1 MTSDHKTVRALV
13 HGRVQ
18 GVFFR
23 DSCQQQANE
32 LGVRGWVR
40 NRPDGTVEAVFSGRP
55 ADVDSLVSWAHTGPP
70 HAKVTKVH
78 VEETTEPDLTGFEV
92 R

>member
-1 MTSDHKTVRALV
+1 VSDVVARNVKV

-23 DSCQQQANE
+23 DSTQRRAAAR
-32 LGVRGWVR
+32 GVAGWVR
-40 NRPDGTVEAVFSGRP
+40 NCRDGSVEAHLEGPRSAVH
-55 ADVDSLVSWAHTGPP
+55 SLVDFLHEGPRG
-70 HAKVTKVH
+70 ASVERVEVH
-78 VEETTEPDLTGFEV
+78 DAEPEGLQTFEV

>member
-1 MTSDHKTVRALV
+1 MSIRRRVVA

-23 DSCQQQANE
+23 DDRPRAE
-32 LGVRGWVR
+32 TRGVAGWVS
-40 NRPDGTVEAVFSGRP
+40 NRSDGAVEAVFEGEPDAVESMLRFTREGPGR
-55 ADVDSLVSWAHTGPP
+55 ARVDDLEV
-70 HAKVTKVH
+70 
-78 VEETTEPDLTGFEV
+78 VEEEPEGLSGFSV

>member
-1 MTSDHKTVRALV
+1 MIRRRVVV

-23 DSCQQQANE
+23 DSTRRLAQQH
-32 LGVRGWVR
+32 GIVGWVR
-40 NRPDGTVEAVFSGRP
+40 NNRDGTVEAVFEGRTD
-55 ADVDSLVSWAHTGPP
+55 DVQRLVRFVHEGPRG
-70 HAKVTKVH
+70 AE
-78 VEETTEPDLTGFEV
+78 VERVEVVDEEPEGLAGFSV

>member
-1 MTSDHKTVRALV
+1 VV

-23 DSCQQQANE
+23 DMVRRRAAE
-32 LGVRGWVR
+32 RGVAGWVS
-40 NRPDGTVEAVFSGRP
+40 NRPDGTVEAVFE
-55 ADVDSLVSWAHTGPP
+55 GPP
-70 HAKVTKVH
+70 DAVDAMVRFAHEGPRGAE
-78 VEETTEPDLTGFEV
+78 VEAVETHDEEPEGLTGFEV